1 MPSALGTFGT
11 LQVSKL
17 FEPDSTPEPPQ
28 PTIKSAVRIS
38 AAMRQAFSIGVDIGA
53 DKGFVNMDNS
63 KFFFFINAVLAA
75 IAFGF
80 SFWQIGKMLIID
92 MSSPSNTAFRKT
104 EWCRF
109 VQKR

>member
-28 PTIKSAVRIS
+28 PTIKIAVRIS
-38 AAMRQAFSIGVDIGA
+38 AAMRQALSIGV

>member
-1 MPSALGTFGT
+1 
-11 LQVSKL
+11 L

-38 AAMRQAFSIGVDIGA
+38 AAMRHTFRVGIGV

-63 KFFFFINAVLAA
+63 KFFFFVNAVLAA

-104 EWCRF
+104 GWCRF